1 MVMASCKPTGTV
13 IQSTAMPE
21 LDEYVTISDAIA
33 HPDVPYTAYWLRNLA
48 AEGKVPSR
56 KLGDEHR
63 GLWLIHLP
71 SLLEYIKRMDDLGTT
86 KHNPY

>member
-1 MVMASCKPTGTV
+1 MANCDPTQFM
-13 IQSTAMPE
+13 IQSGAMPE
-21 LDEYVTISDAIA
+21 LNEYVTISEATA
-33 HPDVPYTAYWLRNLA
+33 HPDVKYSAYWLRNLA

-71 SLLEYIKRMDDLGTT
+71 SLLQYIKQMDDLGTD

>member
-1 MVMASCKPTGTV
+1 MNTV
-13 IQSTAMPE
+13 NCDPMEDMIQSGAMPE
-21 LDEYVTISDAIA
+21 LDDYVTIADAVA

-48 AEGKVPSR
+48 EKQRIPSR
-56 KLGDEHR
+56 KIGDEHR

-71 SLLEYIKRMDDLGTT
+71 SLLDYIKEMDELGSS